1 MFYTLYAQTVTDSA
15 TVVRSVD
22 EVARYKLYPT
32 TNMWTFLKLDTRNG
46 RIWQVQWSFED
57 DKRFETALSL
67 YSVVW
72 KDEEVNGRFI
82 LYPTTNNY
90 NFIMLDQINGK
101 HTKCNGLKN
110 LIKESSCQLND
121 ISNYKTTVNYWITK
135 SIQQIVRNK

>member
-1 MFYTLYAQTVTDSA
+1 MMFYTLSAQNVTDSA
-15 TVVRSVD
+15 TVVRSVN

-46 RIWQVQWSFED
+46 RIWQVQWSFEE

-67 YSVVW
+67 YSIAW

-101 HTKCNGLKN
+101 TYQVQWSQEPDKR
-110 LIKESSCQLND
+110 
-121 ISNYKTTVNYWITK
+121 
-135 SIQQIVRNK
+135 IVVPIE

>member
-1 MFYTLYAQTVTDSA
+1 MIIVNRHDMKRLFIISAFLMMFYTLYAQTVTDSA

-32 TNMWTFLKLDTRNG
+32 ANMWTFLKLDTRNG

-101 HTKCNGLKN
+101 TYQVQWSQEPDKR
-110 LIKESSCQLND
+110 I
-121 ISNYKTTVNYWITK
+121 IV
-135 SIQQIVRNK
+135 SIE

>member
-1 MFYTLYAQTVTDSA
+1 MMFYTLYAQTVTDFA

-32 TNMWTFLKLDTRNG
+32 ANMWTFLKLDTRNG

-101 HTKCNGLKN
+101 TYQVQWSQEPDKR
-110 LIKESSCQLND
+110 I
-121 ISNYKTTVNYWITK
+121 
-135 SIQQIVRNK
+135 IVPIE

>member
-1 MFYTLYAQTVTDSA
+1 MKRFFIFSAFLMLFYTLSAQNVTDSV

-46 RIWQVQWSFED
+46 RIWQVQWSFEGE
-57 DKRFETALSL
+57 KRFETVLSS
-67 YSVVW
+67 YPIAW
-72 KDEEVNGRFI
+72 KYEEVNGRFI

-101 HTKCNGLKN
+101 TYQVQWSQDPDKRFVVP
-110 LIKESSCQLND
+110 IK
-121 ISNYKTTVNYWITK
+121 
-135 SIQQIVRNK
+135 

>member
-1 MFYTLYAQTVTDSA
+1 MMFYTLSAQDVTDSA
-15 TVVRSVD
+15 TVVRSAD

-46 RIWQVQWSFED
+46 RIWQVQWSFEQ

-67 YSVVW
+67 HSVVW

-101 HTKCNGLKN
+101 TYQVQWSQEPDNR
-110 LIKESSCQLND
+110 
-121 ISNYKTTVNYWITK
+121 
-135 SIQQIVRNK
+135 IVMPIE

>member
-1 MFYTLYAQTVTDSA
+1 MIIVNIHNTKRMKRFFIISAFLMMFYTLSAQSITDS
-15 TVVRSVD
+15 TTIVRSID

-32 TNMWTFLKLDTRNG
+32 TNMWTFLKLDTSNG
-46 RIWQVQWSFED
+46 RIWQVQWSFEE

-72 KDEEVNGRFI
+72 KDEEINGRFI

-101 HTKCNGLKN
+101 TYQVQWSQ
-110 LIKESSCQLND
+110 EPD
-121 ISNYKTTVNYWITK
+121 ER
-135 SIQQIVRNK
+135 IVLPIE

>member
-1 MFYTLYAQTVTDSA
+1 MMFYTLYAQTVTDSA

-101 HTKCNGLKN
+101 TYQVQWSQESDKRIIVPIIKKQ
-110 LIKESSCQLND
+110 LI
-121 ISNYKTTVNYWITK
+121 IG
-135 SIQQIVRNK
+135 